1 MRVLIYGFTGNVL
14 GGIEVYTLNMSEYM
28 SDDCVFDY
36 IVDGDECAYRER
48 ITKRG
53 GKIFFVPWVRR
64 HPLGYINKLWR
75 IFGEEKKS
83 GTNILYH
90 QLFLCGDIRTKEC

>member
-14 GGIEVYTLNMSEYM
+14 GGLRYIPLNMSEYM

-53 GKIFFVPWVRR
+53 GKNIF
-64 HPLGYINKLWR
+64 
-75 IFGEEKKS
+75 
-83 GTNILYH
+83 
-90 QLFLCGDIRTKEC
+90 LFLG